1 MEDSDFFNLSRF
13 LEAQSKDYSQALRE
27 IRAGRKESHWMWY
40 VFPQFLG
47 LGTSGTSRRYAIRS
61 TTEAEAYL
69 RHAVLGPRLE
79 GAFSAVLEHARIRP
93 IDIFGDLDTQKLHS
107 SATLFSLVATSESIY
122 EEVLVRF
129 FTGVK
134 DERTVDLLRKSLG
147 G

>member
-1 MEDSDFFNLSRF
+1 MEDSDGFNLSRF
-13 LEAQSKDYSQALRE
+13 LEAQSNDYSQALRE

-61 TTEAEAYL
+61 TAEAEAYL

-79 GAFSAVLEHARIRP
+79 GAFGAILEHTRIRP

-107 SATLFSLVATSESIY
+107 SATLFSLVAPSESIY
-122 EEVLVRF
+122 EKVLVRF